1 MNKKF
6 LSAILF
12 GALMVTSTGTFVSCK
27 DYDDDIDEINGKIDK
42 IETTLS
48 ELESKIGDKGVSSV
62 TFDEKTGVLTVVDG
76 TGSHTYTIK
85 TTAPSVE
92 KTVVTVD
99 GKDLKVDGKV
109 IGQLGDTVEVKDNEL
124 YVNGKATGIK
134 VGKYA
139 ILENDADG
147 MYTITLPDANGE
159 MKTIKLPKA
168 TSGMMNVTA
177 NVAKFTAKNT
187 VTPSTAPDGIAWG
200 KADKA
205 ITWKGAKGNIAK
217 GQLLLGRYTEGE
229 VTVVPSSYNLGA
241 QTLKLVASDGSVAPV
256 TVTATANNDL
266 IYDKGDRAASA
277 NGNWTVA
284 ITMDETVTADNIA
297 TAFATEVES
306 QAKNVKYALSVNGDL
321 VTGYEFVID
330 TDETAET
337 NALEAT
343 KIKVGGVEGT
353 DDAKTASGTA
363 LTISDFKL
371 GTNEIIIE
379 DKDKNNA
386 DAHKVYDA
394 YLEIGDIDK
403 AGRYGVTVNGMKITA
418 ADKAAKQEIP
428 FIVHILDVTGAE
440 TKQYIKVTFVAATIE
455 DEPIA
460 DQTYK
465 LMPEKNFVID
475 LGNTFTGLTDEQA
488 DKVQGNITWATDGN
502 FFKEDIT
509 ESNVTYYTDAAC
521 KKQVTDLSKAATIK
535 TIKYAKIADSEI
547 ADAPKA
553 GATKLTITLSDA
565 DADGNEIK
573 KVSAN
578 YTITLPSFDELAVV
592 NTNALWNEA
601 GTTLTARMG
610 YSTNAT
616 LSLAKAYTVK
626 DGVKGLAIDDI
637 EYVATYTT
645 DAGKVTELTVNKG
658 EIENAGGLI
667 DDNKVKY
674 NTLAATASIELVADI
689 EDLTVSKDF
698 TVTVKSIF
706 EDAKIVYY
714 KAGAAQSIATVGAD
728 NYIAP
733 LTGAADK
740 RTGLALVFNGKE
752 IAVAGTD
759 MAIDG
764 ITLTTSDPSAATE
777 VKVEYDNTEASKG
790 TVVDPTGTTG
800 KDAKGVSITDMKS
813 GEKGTLVVTFTDKN
827 DVVTT
832 STIDYQYN

>member
-99 GKDLKVDGKV
+99 GKNLKVDGKV

-168 TSGMMNVTA
+168 TSGMMSVTA
-177 NVAKFTAKNT
+177 NEATFTAK
-187 VTPSTAPDGIAWG
+187 SIASSAPDGIAWG
-200 KADKA
+200 KAPGA

-266 IYDKGDRAASA
+266 IYGERAASA

-330 TDETAET
+330 TDEDPEAT
-337 NALEAT
+337 ALEAT

-353 DDAKTASGTA
+353 DDAKTASGTPLA
-363 LTISDFKL
+363 ISDFKL

-379 DKDKNNA
+379 DKAADNA

-440 TKQYIKVTFVAATIE
+440 TKQYIKVTFVAATVE

-488 DKVQGNITWATDGN
+488 DKVQGNITWVTDGN
-502 FFKEDIT
+502 FFKASI
-509 ESNVTYYTDAAC
+509 SSVTYYTDAAC
-521 KKQVTDLSKAATIK
+521 KKQVTDLSSAATIK

-565 DADGNEIK
+565 ADAGNEIK

-610 YSTNAT
+610 YSSNAT

-658 EIENAGGLI
+658 EIENADGLI
-667 DDNKVKY
+667 VEKKVKY

-759 MAIDG
+759 MAIDD
-764 ITLTTSDPSAATE
+764 ITLTTNDPSSATE
-777 VKVEYDNTEASKG
+777 VKVEYSNTDASKG
-790 TVVDPTGTTG
+790 TVVAPKGTAAG

-827 DVVTT
+827 NVVTT

>member
-1 MNKKF
+1 
-6 LSAILF
+6 
-12 GALMVTSTGTFVSCK
+12 MVTSTGTFVSCK

-168 TSGMMNVTA
+168 TSGMMSVTA
-177 NVAKFTAKNT
+177 NEATFTAKSIA
-187 VTPSTAPDGIAWG
+187 STAPDGIAWG

-266 IYDKGDRAASA
+266 IYGDRAASA

-330 TDETAET
+330 TDEDPEATAL
-337 NALEAT
+337 AAT

-353 DDAKTASGTA
+353 DDATTASNP
-363 LTISDFKL
+363 LDISDFKL

-379 DKDKNNA
+379 DKGASDA

-428 FIVHILDVTGAE
+428 FIVHILDVTGTE
-440 TKQYIKVTFVAATIE
+440 TKQYIKVTFVAATVE

-502 FFKEDIT
+502 FFKASI
-509 ESNVTYYTDAAC
+509 SSVTYYTDAAC
-521 KKQVTDLSKAATIK
+521 KKQVTDLSSAATIK
-535 TIKYAKIADSEI
+535 TIKYAKIAEDEI
-547 ADAPKA
+547 AAAPKA

-565 DADGNEIK
+565 ADAGNEIK

-610 YSTNAT
+610 YSSNAT

-645 DAGKVTELTVNKG
+645 DAGAVTKLSVTAG
-658 EIENAGGLI
+658 EIADADGLI

-764 ITLTTSDPSAATE
+764 ITLVSATPSDATE
-777 VKVEYDNTEASKG
+777 VQVAYKNTEASKG
-790 TVVDPTGTTG
+790 TVVAPTGTAAG

-827 DVVTT
+827 GVVTT

>member
-168 TSGMMNVTA
+168 TSGMMSVTA
-177 NVAKFTAKNT
+177 NEATFTAK
-187 VTPSTAPDGIAWG
+187 SIASSAPDGIAWG

-241 QTLKLVASDGSVAPV
+241 QTLKLVASDGSAAPV

-266 IYDKGDRAASA
+266 IYGDRAASA

-337 NALEAT
+337 TALEAT
-343 KIKVGGVEGT
+343 KIKVGGVNGT
-353 DDAKTASGTA
+353 DDAKNASGTA

-428 FIVHILDVTGAE
+428 FIVHILDVKGTE
-440 TKQYIKVTFVAATIE
+440 TKQYIKVTFVAATVE

-502 FFKEDIT
+502 FFKASI
-509 ESNVTYYTDAAC
+509 SSVTYYTDAAC
-521 KKQVTDLSKAATIK
+521 KKQVTDLSSAATIK

-565 DADGNEIK
+565 ADAGNEIK

-610 YSTNAT
+610 WSTNAT

-658 EIENAGGLI
+658 EIENASGLI
-667 DDNKVKY
+667 ADNKVKY
-674 NTLAATASIELVADI
+674 NTLAATASIELVEDI

-740 RTGLALVFNGKE
+740 RAGLALVFNGKE

-764 ITLTTSDPSAATE
+764 ITLVSATPSDATE
-777 VKVEYDNTEASKG
+777 VQVAYSNTEASKG
-790 TVVDPTGTTG
+790 TVVAPTGTATD

>member
-99 GKDLKVDGKV
+99 GKNLKVDGKV

-168 TSGMMNVTA
+168 TSGMMSVTA
-177 NVAKFTAKNT
+177 NEATFTAK
-187 VTPSTAPDGIAWG
+187 SIASSAPDGIAWG
-200 KADKA
+200 KAPGA

-229 VTVVPSSYNLGA
+229 VTVFPSSYNLGA

-266 IYDKGDRAASA
+266 IYGERAASA

-330 TDETAET
+330 TDEDPEAT
-337 NALEAT
+337 ALEAT

-353 DDAKTASGTA
+353 DDAKTASGTPLA
-363 LTISDFKL
+363 ISDFKL

-379 DKDKNNA
+379 DKAADNA

-440 TKQYIKVTFVAATIE
+440 TKQYIKVTFVAATVE

-488 DKVQGNITWATDGN
+488 DKVQGNITWVTDGN
-502 FFKEDIT
+502 FFKASI
-509 ESNVTYYTDAAC
+509 SSVTYYTDAAC
-521 KKQVTDLSKAATIK
+521 KKQVTDLSSAATIK

-565 DADGNEIK
+565 ADAGNEIK

-610 YSTNAT
+610 WSTNAT

-658 EIENAGGLI
+658 EIENADGLI
-667 DDNKVKY
+667 VEKKVKY

-764 ITLTTSDPSAATE
+764 ITLTTNDPSSATE
-777 VKVEYDNTEASKG
+777 VKVEYSNTDASKG
-790 TVVDPTGTTG
+790 TVVAPKGTAAG

-827 DVVTT
+827 NVVTT

>member
-168 TSGMMNVTA
+168 TSGMMSVTA
-177 NVAKFTAKNT
+177 NEATFTAKSIA
-187 VTPSTAPDGIAWG
+187 STAPDGIAWG
-200 KADKA
+200 KAPGA

-217 GQLLLGRYTEGE
+217 GQLLLGRYTEGK

-266 IYDKGDRAASA
+266 IYGERAASA

-330 TDETAET
+330 TDEDPEATAL
-337 NALEAT
+337 AAT
-343 KIKVGGVEGT
+343 KIKVGGVNGT
-353 DDAKTASGTA
+353 DDAKAESNP
-363 LTISDFKL
+363 LTISNFKL

-379 DKDKNNA
+379 DKDAGNA

-428 FIVHILDVTGAE
+428 FIVHILDVTGTE
-440 TKQYIKVTFVAATIE
+440 TKQYINVTFVAATVE

-502 FFKEDIT
+502 FFKASI
-509 ESNVTYYTDAAC
+509 SSVTYYTDAAC
-521 KKQVTDLSKAATIK
+521 KKQVTNLSSAATIK
-535 TIKYAKIADSEI
+535 TIKYAKIAEDEI
-547 ADAPKA
+547 ATAPKA

-565 DADGNEIK
+565 AAAGNEIK

-610 YSTNAT
+610 WSTNAT

-626 DGVKGLAIDDI
+626 DGVKGLAIGDI

-645 DAGKVTELTVNKG
+645 NDGKVKELTVTDG
-658 EIENAGGLI
+658 EIADANGLI

-674 NTLAATASIELVADI
+674 NTLAATASIELAT
-689 EDLTVSKDF
+689 DLTVSKDF

-759 MAIDG
+759 MKIDG
-764 ITLTTSDPSAATE
+764 ITLTTNAPSSATE

-790 TVVDPTGTTG
+790 TVVAPTGTD

-827 DVVTT
+827 GVVTT

>member
-168 TSGMMNVTA
+168 TSGMMSVTA
-177 NVAKFTAKNT
+177 NEATFTAKSIA
-187 VTPSTAPDGIAWG
+187 STAPDGIAWG
-200 KADKA
+200 KAPGA

-266 IYDKGDRAASA
+266 IYGDRAASA
-277 NGNWTVA
+277 NGDWTVA

-337 NALEAT
+337 TALAAT
-343 KIKVGGVEGT
+343 KIKVGGAEGT
-353 DDAKTASGTA
+353 DDAKNASNP

-379 DKDKNNA
+379 DKDASDA

-428 FIVHILDVTGAE
+428 FIVHILDVTGTE
-440 TKQYIKVTFVAATIE
+440 TKQYIKVTFVAATVE

-547 ADAPKA
+547 ATAPKA
-553 GATKLTITLSDA
+553 GATKLTITLSDDA
-565 DADGNEIK
+565 DAGNEIK

-610 YSTNAT
+610 WSTNAT

-626 DGVKGLAIDDI
+626 DGVKGLAIDGI

-645 DAGKVTELTVNKG
+645 DDGDVKKLTVKKG
-658 EIENAGGLI
+658 EIANAGGLI

-674 NTLAATASIELVADI
+674 NTLAATASIELAT
-689 EDLTVSKDF
+689 DLTVSKDF

-740 RTGLALVFNGKE
+740 RAGLALVFNGKE

-764 ITLTTSDPSAATE
+764 IKLTTNDPSDATE
-777 VKVEYDNTEASKG
+777 VKVEYKNTEASKG
-790 TVVDPTGTTG
+790 TVVAPTGTAAG
-800 KDAKGVSITDMKS
+800 KDVKGVSITGMKS

>member
-1 MNKKF
+1 MMNKKF

-48 ELESKIGDKGVSSV
+48 ELESKIGDKGVTSV

-99 GKDLKVDGKV
+99 GKNLKVDGKV

-168 TSGMMNVTA
+168 TSGMMSVTA
-177 NVAKFTAKNT
+177 NEATFTAK
-187 VTPSTAPDGIAWG
+187 SIASSAPDGIAWG
-200 KADKA
+200 KAPGA

-266 IYDKGDRAASA
+266 IYGERAASA

-330 TDETAET
+330 TDEDPEAT
-337 NALEAT
+337 ALEAT

-353 DDAKTASGTA
+353 DDAKTASGTPLA
-363 LTISDFKL
+363 ISDFKL

-379 DKDKNNA
+379 DKAADNA

-440 TKQYIKVTFVAATIE
+440 TKQYIKVTFVAATVE

-460 DQTYK
+460 DQTYGR
-465 LMPEKNFVID
+465 F
-475 LGNTFTGLTDEQA
+475 
-488 DKVQGNITWATDGN
+488 
-502 FFKEDIT
+502 
-509 ESNVTYYTDAAC
+509 Y
-521 KKQVTDLSKAATIK
+521 
-535 TIKYAKIADSEI
+535 
-547 ADAPKA
+547 
-553 GATKLTITLSDA
+553 
-565 DADGNEIK
+565 
-573 KVSAN
+573 
-578 YTITLPSFDELAVV
+578 
-592 NTNALWNEA
+592 
-601 GTTLTARMG
+601 
-610 YSTNAT
+610 
-616 LSLAKAYTVK
+616 
-626 DGVKGLAIDDI
+626 
-637 EYVATYTT
+637 
-645 DAGKVTELTVNKG
+645 
-658 EIENAGGLI
+658 
-667 DDNKVKY
+667 
-674 NTLAATASIELVADI
+674 
-689 EDLTVSKDF
+689 
-698 TVTVKSIF
+698 
-706 EDAKIVYY
+706 
-714 KAGAAQSIATVGAD
+714 
-728 NYIAP
+728 
-733 LTGAADK
+733 
-740 RTGLALVFNGKE
+740 
-752 IAVAGTD
+752 
-759 MAIDG
+759 
-764 ITLTTSDPSAATE
+764 
-777 VKVEYDNTEASKG
+777 
-790 TVVDPTGTTG
+790 
-800 KDAKGVSITDMKS
+800 
-813 GEKGTLVVTFTDKN
+813 
-827 DVVTT
+827 
-832 STIDYQYN
+832 

>member
-85 TTAPSVE
+85 TTASSVE

-99 GKDLKVDGKV
+99 GKNLKVDGKV

-168 TSGMMNVTA
+168 TSGMMSVTA
-177 NVAKFTAKNT
+177 NEATFTAK
-187 VTPSTAPDGIAWG
+187 SIASSAPDGIAWG

-266 IYDKGDRAASA
+266 IYGERAASA

-337 NALEAT
+337 TALEAT
-343 KIKVGGVEGT
+343 KIKVGGVNGT
-353 DDAKTASGTA
+353 DAAKTASGTPLA
-363 LTISDFKL
+363 ISNFKL

-379 DKDKNNA
+379 DKDESNA

-440 TKQYIKVTFVAATIE
+440 TKQYIKVTFVAATVE

-521 KKQVTDLSKAATIK
+521 KKQVTDLSSAATIK

-565 DADGNEIK
+565 AATGNEIK

-626 DGVKGLAIDDI
+626 DGVKGLAIGDI

-645 DAGKVTELTVNKG
+645 DAGAVTPLTVNKG

-667 DDNKVKY
+667 VEKKVKY
-674 NTLAATASIELVADI
+674 NTLAATASIELVEDI

-740 RTGLALVFNGKE
+740 RAGLALVFNGKE

-764 ITLTTSDPSAATE
+764 ITLVSTTPSDATE
-777 VKVEYDNTEASKG
+777 VKVEYSNTDASKG
-790 TVVDPTGTTG
+790 TVVDPTGTAAG

-827 DVVTT
+827 NVVTT

>member
-229 VTVVPSSYNLGA
+229 VTVVPLSYNLGA

-321 VTGYEFVID
+321 VTGYEFIID
-330 TDETAET
+330 TDEDPEATAL
-337 NALEAT
+337 AAT

-353 DDAKTASGTA
+353 DAAKTAGGTA

-379 DKDKNNA
+379 DKDASNA

-428 FIVHILDVTGAE
+428 FIVHILDVKGTE
-440 TKQYIKVTFVAATIE
+440 TKQYIKVTFVAATVE

-502 FFKEDIT
+502 FFKKDIT

-521 KKQVTDLSKAATIK
+521 KKQVTDLSSAATIK
-535 TIKYAKIADSEI
+535 TIKYAKIAEDEI
-547 ADAPKA
+547 ATAPKA

-565 DADGNEIK
+565 AAAGNEIK

-610 YSTNAT
+610 WSTNAT

-626 DGVKGLAIDDI
+626 DGVKGLAIDNI

-645 DAGKVTELTVNKG
+645 DAGKVTELTVNNG

-667 DDNKVKY
+667 VEKKVKY
-674 NTLAATASIELVADI
+674 NTLAATASIELAT
-689 EDLTVSKDF
+689 DLTVSKDF

-764 ITLTTSDPSAATE
+764 IKLTTSDPSDATE
-777 VKVEYDNTEASKG
+777 VKVEYKNTDASKG
-790 TVVDPTGTTG
+790 TVVDPTGTVAG
-800 KDAKGVSITDMKS
+800 KDAKGVSITDMRS

-827 DVVTT
+827 SVVTT

>member
-168 TSGMMNVTA
+168 TSGMMSVTA
-177 NVAKFTAKNT
+177 NEATFTAK
-187 VTPSTAPDGIAWG
+187 SIASSAPDGIAWG

-266 IYDKGDRAASA
+266 ISGERAASA

-337 NALEAT
+337 TALAAT

-353 DDAKTASGTA
+353 DDAKTASNP
-363 LTISDFKL
+363 LTISNFKL

-379 DKDKNNA
+379 DKDASNA

-428 FIVHILDVTGAE
+428 FIVHILDVTGTE
-440 TKQYIKVTFVAATIE
+440 TKQYINVTFVAATVE

-502 FFKEDIT
+502 FFKKDIT
-509 ESNVTYYTDAAC
+509 KSNVTYYTDAAC
-521 KKQVTDLSKAATIK
+521 KKQVTDLSSAATIK

-553 GATKLTITLSDA
+553 GATKLTITLSD
-565 DADGNEIK
+565 DAAAGNEIK

-610 YSTNAT
+610 YSSNAT

-626 DGVKGLAIDDI
+626 DGVKGLAIGDI

-645 DAGKVTELTVNKG
+645 NDGDVTKLTVTAG
-658 EIENAGGLI
+658 EIADAGGLI
-667 DDNKVKY
+667 VDNKVKY
-674 NTLAATASIELVADI
+674 NTLAATASIELAT
-689 EDLTVSKDF
+689 DLTVSKDF

-759 MAIDG
+759 MKIDG
-764 ITLTTSDPSAATE
+764 IKLTTSDPSDATE

-790 TVVDPTGTTG
+790 TVVAPTGTAAD
-800 KDAKGVSITDMKS
+800 KDAKGVSITGMKS

-827 DVVTT
+827 NVVTT

>member
-27 DYDDDIDEINGKIDK
+27 DYDDDIEEINGKIDK

-99 GKDLKVDGKV
+99 GKNLKVDGKV

-168 TSGMMNVTA
+168 TSGMMSVTA
-177 NVAKFTAKNT
+177 NEATFTAK
-187 VTPSTAPDGIAWG
+187 SIASSAPDGIAWG
-200 KADKA
+200 KAPGA

-266 IYDKGDRAASA
+266 IYGERAASA

-330 TDETAET
+330 TDEDPEAT
-337 NALEAT
+337 ALEAT

-353 DDAKTASGTA
+353 DDAKTASGTPLA
-363 LTISDFKL
+363 ISDFKL

-379 DKDKNNA
+379 DKAADNA

-440 TKQYIKVTFVAATIE
+440 TKQYIKVTFVAATVE

-488 DKVQGNITWATDGN
+488 DKVQGNITWVTDGN
-502 FFKEDIT
+502 FFKASI
-509 ESNVTYYTDAAC
+509 SSVTYYTDAAC
-521 KKQVTDLSKAATIK
+521 KKQVTDLSSAATIK

-565 DADGNEIK
+565 ADAGNEIK

-610 YSTNAT
+610 WSTNAT

-658 EIENAGGLI
+658 EIENADGLI
-667 DDNKVKY
+667 VEKKVKY

-764 ITLTTSDPSAATE
+764 ITLTTNDPSSATE
-777 VKVEYDNTEASKG
+777 VKVEYSNTDASKG
-790 TVVDPTGTTG
+790 TVVAPKGTAAG

-827 DVVTT
+827 NVVTT

>member
-27 DYDDDIDEINGKIDK
+27 DYNDDIDEINGKIDK

-99 GKDLKVDGKV
+99 GKNLKVDGKV

-168 TSGMMNVTA
+168 TSGMMSVTA
-177 NVAKFTAKNT
+177 NEATFTAK
-187 VTPSTAPDGIAWG
+187 SIASSAPDGIAWG
-200 KADKA
+200 KAPGA

-266 IYDKGDRAASA
+266 IYGERAASA

-330 TDETAET
+330 TDEDPEAT
-337 NALEAT
+337 ALEAT

-353 DDAKTASGTA
+353 DDAKTASGTPLA
-363 LTISDFKL
+363 ISDFKL

-379 DKDKNNA
+379 DKAADNA

-440 TKQYIKVTFVAATIE
+440 TKQYIKVTFVAATVE

-488 DKVQGNITWATDGN
+488 DKVQGNITWVTDGN
-502 FFKEDIT
+502 FFKASI
-509 ESNVTYYTDAAC
+509 SSVTYYTDAAC
-521 KKQVTDLSKAATIK
+521 KKQVTDLSSAATIK

-565 DADGNEIK
+565 ADAGNEIK

-610 YSTNAT
+610 WSTNAT

-658 EIENAGGLI
+658 EIENADGLI
-667 DDNKVKY
+667 VKKKVKY

-764 ITLTTSDPSAATE
+764 ITLTTNDPSSATE
-777 VKVEYDNTEASKG
+777 VKVEYSNTDASKG
-790 TVVDPTGTTG
+790 TVVAPKGTAAG

-827 DVVTT
+827 NVVTT

>member
-1 MNKKF
+1 
-6 LSAILF
+6 
-12 GALMVTSTGTFVSCK
+12 MVTSTGTFVSCK

-48 ELESKIGDKGVSSV
+48 ELESKIGDKGVTSV

-168 TSGMMNVTA
+168 TSGMMSVTA
-177 NVAKFTAKNT
+177 NEATFTAK
-187 VTPSTAPDGIAWG
+187 SIASSAPDGIAWG

-241 QTLKLVASDGSVAPV
+241 QTLKLVASDGSAAPV

-266 IYDKGDRAASA
+266 IYGDRAASA

-337 NALEAT
+337 TALEAT
-343 KIKVGGVEGT
+343 KIKVGGVNGT
-353 DDAKTASGTA
+353 DDAKNASGTA

-428 FIVHILDVTGAE
+428 FIVHILDVKGTE
-440 TKQYIKVTFVAATIE
+440 TKQYIKVTFVAATVE

-502 FFKEDIT
+502 FFKASI
-509 ESNVTYYTDAAC
+509 SSVTYYTDAAC
-521 KKQVTDLSKAATIK
+521 KKQVTDLSSAATIK

-565 DADGNEIK
+565 ADAGNEIK

-610 YSTNAT
+610 WSTNAT

-658 EIENAGGLI
+658 EIENASGLI
-667 DDNKVKY
+667 ADNKVKY
-674 NTLAATASIELVADI
+674 NTLAATASIELVEDI

-740 RTGLALVFNGKE
+740 RAGLALVFNGKE

-764 ITLTTSDPSAATE
+764 ITLVSATPSDATE
-777 VKVEYDNTEASKG
+777 VQVAYSNTEASKG
-790 TVVDPTGTTG
+790 TVVAPTGTATD

>member
-1 MNKKF
+1 
-6 LSAILF
+6 
-12 GALMVTSTGTFVSCK
+12 MVTSTGTFVSCK
-27 DYDDDIDEINGKIDK
+27 DYNDDIDEINGKIDK

-99 GKDLKVDGKV
+99 GKNLKVDGKV

-168 TSGMMNVTA
+168 TSGMMSVTA
-177 NVAKFTAKNT
+177 NEATFTAK
-187 VTPSTAPDGIAWG
+187 SIASSAPDGIAWG
-200 KADKA
+200 KAPGA

-266 IYDKGDRAASA
+266 IYGERAASA

-330 TDETAET
+330 TDEDPEAT
-337 NALEAT
+337 ALEAT

-353 DDAKTASGTA
+353 DDAKTASGTPLA
-363 LTISDFKL
+363 ISDFKL

-379 DKDKNNA
+379 DKAADNA

-440 TKQYIKVTFVAATIE
+440 TKQYIKVTFVAATVE

-488 DKVQGNITWATDGN
+488 DKVQGNITWVTDGN
-502 FFKEDIT
+502 FFKASI
-509 ESNVTYYTDAAC
+509 SSVTYYTDAAC
-521 KKQVTDLSKAATIK
+521 KKQVTDLSSAATIK

-565 DADGNEIK
+565 ADAGNEIK

-610 YSTNAT
+610 WSTNAT

-658 EIENAGGLI
+658 EIENADGLI
-667 DDNKVKY
+667 VKKKVKY

-764 ITLTTSDPSAATE
+764 ITLTTNDPSSATE
-777 VKVEYDNTEASKG
+777 VKVEYSNTDASKG
-790 TVVDPTGTTG
+790 TVVAPKGTAAG

-827 DVVTT
+827 NVVTT

>member
-1 MNKKF
+1 M
-6 LSAILF
+6 
-12 GALMVTSTGTFVSCK
+12 
-27 DYDDDIDEINGKIDK
+27 
-42 IETTLS
+42 
-48 ELESKIGDKGVSSV
+48 

-168 TSGMMNVTA
+168 TSGMMSVTA
-177 NVAKFTAKNT
+177 NEATFTAKSIA
-187 VTPSTAPDGIAWG
+187 STAPDGIAWG
-200 KADKA
+200 KAPGA

-266 IYDKGDRAASA
+266 IYGDRAASA
-277 NGNWTVA
+277 NGDWTVA

-337 NALEAT
+337 TALAAT

-353 DDAKTASGTA
+353 DAATTASNP
-363 LTISDFKL
+363 LTISNFKL

-379 DKDKNNA
+379 DKDASNA

-428 FIVHILDVTGAE
+428 FIVHILDVTGTE
-440 TKQYIKVTFVAATIE
+440 TKQYIKVTFVAATVE

-502 FFKEDIT
+502 FFKASI
-509 ESNVTYYTDAAC
+509 SSVTYYTDAAC
-521 KKQVTDLSKAATIK
+521 KKQVTDLSSAATIK

-553 GATKLTITLSDA
+553 GATKLTITLSD
-565 DADGNEIK
+565 DAAAGNEIK

-610 YSTNAT
+610 WKSNNAT
-616 LSLAKAYTVK
+616 LSLSKAYTVK

-645 DAGKVTELTVNKG
+645 DDGAVTKLSVTDG
-658 EIENAGGLI
+658 EIADAGGLI
-667 DDNKVKY
+667 VEKKVKY

-759 MAIDG
+759 MKIDG
-764 ITLTTSDPSAATE
+764 IKLTTSDPSDATE
-777 VKVEYDNTEASKG
+777 VKVEYKNTDASKG
-790 TVVDPTGTTG
+790 TVVAPTGTAAD
-800 KDAKGVSITDMKS
+800 KDAKGVSITGMKS

-827 DVVTT
+827 GVVTT

>member
-241 QTLKLVASDGSVAPV
+241 QTLKLVASDGSAAPV

-266 IYDKGDRAASA
+266 ICGDRAASA

-297 TAFATEVES
+297 TAFATEVEG
-306 QAKNVKYALSVNGDL
+306 APKNVKYALSVNGDL

-337 NALEAT
+337 TVLAAT

-353 DDAKTASGTA
+353 DAAKTASGTA

-428 FIVHILDVTGAE
+428 FIVHILDVTGTE
-440 TKQYIKVTFVAATIE
+440 TKQYIKVTFVAATVE

-521 KKQVTDLSKAATIK
+521 KKQVTDLSSAATIK
-535 TIKYAKIADSEI
+535 TIKYAKIAKDEI

-565 DADGNEIK
+565 ADAGNEIK

-610 YSTNAT
+610 WSTNAT

-626 DGVKGLAIDDI
+626 DGVKGLAIDGI

-645 DAGKVTELTVNKG
+645 DDGGVKELTVKKG
-658 EIENAGGLI
+658 KIADANGLI

-674 NTLAATASIELVADI
+674 NTLAATASIELAT
-689 EDLTVSKDF
+689 DLTVSKDF

-764 ITLTTSDPSAATE
+764 ITLVSTTPDDATE
-777 VKVEYDNTEASKG
+777 VQVAYKNTEASKG
-790 TVVDPTGTTG
+790 TVVAPTGTAASSN
-800 KDAKGVSITDMKS
+800 AKGVSITDMRS

-827 DVVTT
+827 GVVTT

>member
-168 TSGMMNVTA
+168 TSGMMSVTA
-177 NVAKFTAKNT
+177 NEATFTAKSIA
-187 VTPSTAPDGIAWG
+187 STAPDGIAWG
-200 KADKA
+200 KAPGA

-241 QTLKLVASDGSVAPV
+241 QTLKLVASDGSAAPV

-337 NALEAT
+337 TALAAT
-343 KIKVGGVEGT
+343 KIKVGGVNGT
-353 DDAKTASGTA
+353 DAAKTAGGTA
-363 LTISDFKL
+363 LTISNFKL

-379 DKDKNNA
+379 DKDASNA

-428 FIVHILDVTGAE
+428 FIVHILDVTGTE
-440 TKQYIKVTFVAATIE
+440 TKQYIKVTFVAATVE

-502 FFKEDIT
+502 FFKASI
-509 ESNVTYYTDAAC
+509 SSVTYYTDAAC
-521 KKQVTDLSKAATIK
+521 KKQVTDLSSAATIK

-565 DADGNEIK
+565 ADAGNEIK

-610 YSTNAT
+610 YSSNAT

-645 DAGKVTELTVNKG
+645 DDGAVTTLTVTAG
-658 EIENAGGLI
+658 EIADAGGLI
-667 DDNKVKY
+667 VDNKVKY
-674 NTLAATASIELVADI
+674 NTLAATASIELAK
-689 EDLTVSKDF
+689 DLTVSKDF

-764 ITLTTSDPSAATE
+764 ITLVSTTPDVAT
-777 VKVEYDNTEASKG
+777 KVQVAYKNTEASKG
-790 TVVDPTGTTG
+790 TVVAPTGTAAS

-827 DVVTT
+827 GVVTT

>member
-12 GALMVTSTGTFVSCK
+12 GALMVSSTGTFVSCK

-168 TSGMMNVTA
+168 TSGMMSVTA
-177 NVAKFTAKNT
+177 NEATFTAKSIA
-187 VTPSTAPDGIAWG
+187 STAPDGIAWG

-217 GQLLLGRYTEGE
+217 GQLLLGRYTEGK

-241 QTLKLVASDGSVAPV
+241 QTLKLVASDGSAAPV

-266 IYDKGDRAASA
+266 IYGERAASA

-337 NALEAT
+337 TVLAAT

-353 DDAKTASGTA
+353 DDAKTASNP
-363 LTISDFKL
+363 LTISNFKL

-379 DKDKNNA
+379 DKDASNA

-428 FIVHILDVTGAE
+428 FIVHILDVTGTE
-440 TKQYIKVTFVAATIE
+440 TKQYINVTFVAATVE

-521 KKQVTDLSKAATIK
+521 KKQVTDLSSAATIK

-553 GATKLTITLSDA
+553 GATKLTITLSD
-565 DADGNEIK
+565 DAAAGNEIK

-610 YSTNAT
+610 YSSNAT

-626 DGVKGLAIDDI
+626 DGVKGLAIGDI

-645 DAGKVTELTVNKG
+645 NDGDVTKLTVTAG
-658 EIENAGGLI
+658 EIADAGGLI
-667 DDNKVKY
+667 VDNKVKY
-674 NTLAATASIELVADI
+674 NTLAATASIELAT
-689 EDLTVSKDF
+689 DLTVSKDF

-759 MAIDG
+759 MKIDG
-764 ITLTTSDPSAATE
+764 IKLTTSDPSDATE

-790 TVVDPTGTTG
+790 TVVAPTGTAAD
-800 KDAKGVSITDMKS
+800 KDAKGVSITGMKS

>member
-1 MNKKF
+1 
-6 LSAILF
+6 
-12 GALMVTSTGTFVSCK
+12 
-27 DYDDDIDEINGKIDK
+27 
-42 IETTLS
+42 
-48 ELESKIGDKGVSSV
+48 
-62 TFDEKTGVLTVVDG
+62 
-76 TGSHTYTIK
+76 
-85 TTAPSVE
+85 
-92 KTVVTVD
+92 
-99 GKDLKVDGKV
+99 
-109 IGQLGDTVEVKDNEL
+109 
-124 YVNGKATGIK
+124 
-134 VGKYA
+134 
-139 ILENDADG
+139 

-321 VTGYEFVID
+321 VTGYEFIID

-337 NALEAT
+337 TALAAT

-353 DDAKTASGTA
+353 DAAKAASNP

-379 DKDKNNA
+379 DKDVSNA

-440 TKQYIKVTFVAATIE
+440 TKQYIKVTFVAATVE

-502 FFKEDIT
+502 FFKASI
-509 ESNVTYYTDAAC
+509 SSVTYYTDAAC
-521 KKQVTDLSKAATIK
+521 KKQVTDLSSAATIK
-535 TIKYAKIADSEI
+535 TIKYAKIAEDEI
-547 ADAPKA
+547 ATAPKA

-565 DADGNEIK
+565 AAAGNEIK

-610 YSTNAT
+610 WKSNNAT

-645 DAGKVTELTVNKG
+645 DADKVTELTVKKG
-658 EIENAGGLI
+658 EIENASGLI
-667 DDNKVKY
+667 ADNKVKY
-674 NTLAATASIELVADI
+674 NTLAATASIELAK
-689 EDLTVSKDF
+689 DLTVSKDF

-740 RTGLALVFNGKE
+740 RAGLALVFNGKE

-764 ITLTTSDPSAATE
+764 ITLVSTTPSDATE

-790 TVVDPTGTTG
+790 KVVAPTGTTS

>member
-1 MNKKF
+1 
-6 LSAILF
+6 
-12 GALMVTSTGTFVSCK
+12 MVTSTGTFVSCK

-168 TSGMMNVTA
+168 TSGMMSVTA
-177 NVAKFTAKNT
+177 NEATFTAKSIA
-187 VTPSTAPDGIAWG
+187 STAPDGIAWG
-200 KADKA
+200 KAPGA

-241 QTLKLVASDGSVAPV
+241 QTLKLVASDGSAAPV

-297 TAFATEVES
+297 TAFATEVEGDP
-306 QAKNVKYALSVNGDL
+306 KNVKYALSVNGDL

-337 NALEAT
+337 TALAAT
-343 KIKVGGVEGT
+343 KIKVGGAEGT
-353 DDAKTASGTA
+353 DDAKNASNP
-363 LTISDFKL
+363 LDISDFKL

-379 DKDKNNA
+379 DKDASNA

-428 FIVHILDVTGAE
+428 FIVHILDVKGTE
-440 TKQYIKVTFVAATIE
+440 TKQYIKVTFVAATVE

-502 FFKEDIT
+502 FFKKDIT
-509 ESNVTYYTDAAC
+509 KSNVTYYTDAAC
-521 KKQVTDLSKAATIK
+521 KKQVTDLSSAATIK
-535 TIKYAKIADSEI
+535 TIKYAKIAKDEI

-565 DADGNEIK
+565 AAAGNEIK
-573 KVSAN
+573 KVNAN

-610 YSTNAT
+610 YSSNAT

-645 DAGKVTELTVNKG
+645 DAGAVTKLSVTDG
-658 EIENAGGLI
+658 EIADADGLI

-764 ITLTTSDPSAATE
+764 ITLTTNDPSSATE

-790 TVVDPTGTTG
+790 TVVAPTGTS

-827 DVVTT
+827 GVVTT

>member
-1 MNKKF
+1 MQQQR
-6 LSAILF
+6 
-12 GALMVTSTGTFVSCK
+12 
-27 DYDDDIDEINGKIDK
+27 
-42 IETTLS
+42 
-48 ELESKIGDKGVSSV
+48 
-62 TFDEKTGVLTVVDG
+62 
-76 TGSHTYTIK
+76 
-85 TTAPSVE
+85 
-92 KTVVTVD
+92 
-99 GKDLKVDGKV
+99 LKWEEQKE
-109 IGQLGDTVEVKDNEL
+109 Q
-124 YVNGKATGIK
+124 
-134 VGKYA
+134 
-139 ILENDADG
+139 
-147 MYTITLPDANGE
+147 
-159 MKTIKLPKA
+159 
-168 TSGMMNVTA
+168 MMQ
-177 NVAKFTAKNT
+177 KN
-187 VTPSTAPDGIAWG
+187 
-200 KADKA
+200 
-205 ITWKGAKGNIAK
+205 
-217 GQLLLGRYTEGE
+217 
-229 VTVVPSSYNLGA
+229 
-241 QTLKLVASDGSVAPV
+241 ASNP
-256 TVTATANNDL
+256 
-266 IYDKGDRAASA
+266 
-277 NGNWTVA
+277 
-284 ITMDETVTADNIA
+284 
-297 TAFATEVES
+297 
-306 QAKNVKYALSVNGDL
+306 
-321 VTGYEFVID
+321 
-330 TDETAET
+330 
-337 NALEAT
+337 
-343 KIKVGGVEGT
+343 
-353 DDAKTASGTA
+353 

-379 DKDKNNA
+379 DKDASDA

-428 FIVHILDVTGAE
+428 FIVHILDVTGTE
-440 TKQYIKVTFVAATIE
+440 TKQYIKVTFVAATVE

-521 KKQVTDLSKAATIK
+521 KKQVTDLSSAATIK
-535 TIKYAKIADSEI
+535 TIKYAKIAKDEI

-553 GATKLTITLSDA
+553 GATKLTITLSD
-565 DADGNEIK
+565 DAAAGNEIK

-610 YSTNAT
+610 YSSNAT

-645 DAGKVTELTVNKG
+645 DAGKVTELTVNNG

-667 DDNKVKY
+667 VEKKVKY
-674 NTLAATASIELVADI
+674 NTLAATASIELAT
-689 EDLTVSKDF
+689 DLTVSKDF

-764 ITLTTSDPSAATE
+764 ITLTTSDPSDATE
-777 VKVEYDNTEASKG
+777 VKVEYKNTEASKG
-790 TVVDPTGTTG
+790 TVVAPTGTS

-827 DVVTT
+827 GVVTT

>member
-266 IYDKGDRAASA
+266 IYGDRAASA

-330 TDETAET
+330 TDEAPEATPLA
-337 NALEAT
+337 AT
-343 KIKVGGVEGT
+343 KIKVGGVNGT
-353 DDAKTASGTA
+353 DDTKAASNP

-379 DKDKNNA
+379 DKDASNA

-440 TKQYIKVTFVAATIE
+440 TKQYINVTFVAATVE

-502 FFKEDIT
+502 FFKKDIT
-509 ESNVTYYTDAAC
+509 KSNVTYYTDAAC

-547 ADAPKA
+547 ATAPKA

-565 DADGNEIK
+565 ADAGNEIK

-610 YSTNAT
+610 WSTNAT

-645 DAGKVTELTVNKG
+645 DAGAVTELTVKKG

-667 DDNKVKY
+667 VEKKVKY
-674 NTLAATASIELVADI
+674 NTLAATASIELAT
-689 EDLTVSKDF
+689 DLTVSKDF

-740 RTGLALVFNGKE
+740 RAGLALVFNGKE

-759 MAIDG
+759 MKIDG
-764 ITLTTSDPSAATE
+764 ITLTTSDPSDATE
-777 VKVEYDNTEASKG
+777 VKVEYKNTEASKG
-790 TVVDPTGTTG
+790 TVVAPTGTATN

>member
-1 MNKKF
+1 
-6 LSAILF
+6 
-12 GALMVTSTGTFVSCK
+12 
-27 DYDDDIDEINGKIDK
+27 
-42 IETTLS
+42 
-48 ELESKIGDKGVSSV
+48 
-62 TFDEKTGVLTVVDG
+62 
-76 TGSHTYTIK
+76 
-85 TTAPSVE
+85 
-92 KTVVTVD
+92 
-99 GKDLKVDGKV
+99 
-109 IGQLGDTVEVKDNEL
+109 
-124 YVNGKATGIK
+124 
-134 VGKYA
+134 
-139 ILENDADG
+139 
-147 MYTITLPDANGE
+147 
-159 MKTIKLPKA
+159 
-168 TSGMMNVTA
+168 
-177 NVAKFTAKNT
+177 
-187 VTPSTAPDGIAWG
+187 
-200 KADKA
+200 
-205 ITWKGAKGNIAK
+205 
-217 GQLLLGRYTEGE
+217 
-229 VTVVPSSYNLGA
+229 
-241 QTLKLVASDGSVAPV
+241 
-256 TVTATANNDL
+256 
-266 IYDKGDRAASA
+266 
-277 NGNWTVA
+277 
-284 ITMDETVTADNIA
+284 MDETVTADNIA

-337 NALEAT
+337 TALEAT

-353 DDAKTASGTA
+353 DDAKNASGTA
-363 LTISDFKL
+363 LDISDFKL

-379 DKDKNNA
+379 DKDADNA

-440 TKQYIKVTFVAATIE
+440 TKQYIKVTFVAATVE

-502 FFKEDIT
+502 FFKASI
-509 ESNVTYYTDAAC
+509 SSVTYYTDAAC
-521 KKQVTDLSKAATIK
+521 KKQVTDLSSAATIK
-535 TIKYAKIADSEI
+535 TIKYAKIAEDEI

-565 DADGNEIK
+565 ADAGNEIK

-610 YSTNAT
+610 WSTNAT

-667 DDNKVKY
+667 ADNKVKY
-674 NTLAATASIELVADI
+674 NTLAATASIELATG
-689 EDLTVSKDF
+689 LTVSKDF

-740 RTGLALVFNGKE
+740 RAGLALVFNGKE

-764 ITLTTSDPSAATE
+764 ITLVSTTPDAAT
-777 VKVEYDNTEASKG
+777 KVQVAYSNTEASKG
-790 TVVDPTGTTG
+790 TVVAPTGTTG

-827 DVVTT
+827 GVVTT

>member
-177 NVAKFTAKNT
+177 NEATFTAK
-187 VTPSTAPDGIAWG
+187 SIASSAPDGIAWG

-256 TVTATANNDL
+256 TVTATANNNL
-266 IYDKGDRAASA
+266 IYGERAASA

-297 TAFATEVES
+297 TAFATEVEGDP
-306 QAKNVKYALSVNGDL
+306 KNVKYALSVNGDL

-337 NALEAT
+337 TALAAT
-343 KIKVGGVEGT
+343 KIKVGGAEGT
-353 DDAKTASGTA
+353 DAAKTASKP

-379 DKDKNNA
+379 DKDASNA

-428 FIVHILDVTGAE
+428 FIVHILDVKGTE
-440 TKQYIKVTFVAATIE
+440 TKQYIKVTFVAATVE

-502 FFKEDIT
+502 FFKKDIT

-521 KKQVTDLSKAATIK
+521 KKQVTDLSSAATIK
-535 TIKYAKIADSEI
+535 TIKYAKIAEDEI
-547 ADAPKA
+547 ATAPKA

-565 DADGNEIK
+565 AAAGNEIK

-610 YSTNAT
+610 WSTNAT

-645 DAGKVTELTVNKG
+645 DAGAVTKLSVTDG
-658 EIENAGGLI
+658 EIADANGLI

-764 ITLTTSDPSAATE
+764 IKLTTSDPSDATE
-777 VKVEYDNTEASKG
+777 VKVEYKNTDASKG
-790 TVVDPTGTTG
+790 TVVDPTGTAAD
-800 KDAKGVSITDMKS
+800 KDAKGVSITGMKS

>member
-168 TSGMMNVTA
+168 TSGMMSVTA
-177 NVAKFTAKNT
+177 NEATFTAKSIA
-187 VTPSTAPDGIAWG
+187 STAPDGIAWG
-200 KADKA
+200 KAPGA

-217 GQLLLGRYTEGE
+217 GQLLLGRYTEGK

-256 TVTATANNDL
+256 TVTATADNDL
-266 IYDKGDRAASA
+266 IYGDRAASA
-277 NGNWTVA
+277 NGDWTVA

-297 TAFATEVES
+297 TAFATEVEG

-330 TDETAET
+330 TDEDPEATAL
-337 NALEAT
+337 AAT
-343 KIKVGGVEGT
+343 KIKVGGANGT
-353 DDAKTASGTA
+353 DAAKTASGTA
-363 LTISDFKL
+363 LTISNFKL

-379 DKDKNNA
+379 DKNASNA

-428 FIVHILDVTGAE
+428 FIVHILDVTGTE
-440 TKQYIKVTFVAATIE
+440 TKQYIKVTFVAATVE

-521 KKQVTDLSKAATIK
+521 KKQVTDLSSAATIK
-535 TIKYAKIADSEI
+535 TIKYAKIAKDEI

-565 DADGNEIK
+565 ADAGNEIK

-610 YSTNAT
+610 WSTNAT

-645 DAGKVTELTVNKG
+645 DDDVTELTVKKG
-658 EIENAGGLI
+658 EIENANGLI
-667 DDNKVKY
+667 VEKKVKY
-674 NTLAATASIELVADI
+674 NTLAATASIELAK
-689 EDLTVSKDF
+689 DLTVSKDF

-759 MAIDG
+759 MKIDG
-764 ITLTTSDPSAATE
+764 ITLTTNDPSSATE
-777 VKVEYDNTEASKG
+777 VKVEYKNTDASKG
-790 TVVDPTGTTG
+790 TVVAPTRTD

-827 DVVTT
+827 GVVTT

>member
-1 MNKKF
+1 M
-6 LSAILF
+6 
-12 GALMVTSTGTFVSCK
+12 
-27 DYDDDIDEINGKIDK
+27 
-42 IETTLS
+42 
-48 ELESKIGDKGVSSV
+48 
-62 TFDEKTGVLTVVDG
+62 
-76 TGSHTYTIK
+76 
-85 TTAPSVE
+85 
-92 KTVVTVD
+92 
-99 GKDLKVDGKV
+99 
-109 IGQLGDTVEVKDNEL
+109 
-124 YVNGKATGIK
+124 
-134 VGKYA
+134 
-139 ILENDADG
+139 
-147 MYTITLPDANGE
+147 
-159 MKTIKLPKA
+159 
-168 TSGMMNVTA
+168 
-177 NVAKFTAKNT
+177 
-187 VTPSTAPDGIAWG
+187 
-200 KADKA
+200 
-205 ITWKGAKGNIAK
+205 
-217 GQLLLGRYTEGE
+217 GRYTEGE

-321 VTGYEFVID
+321 VTGYEFIID

-337 NALEAT
+337 TALAAT

-353 DDAKTASGTA
+353 DAAKAASNP

-379 DKDKNNA
+379 DKDVSNA

-440 TKQYIKVTFVAATIE
+440 TKQYIKVTFVAATVE

-502 FFKEDIT
+502 FFKASI
-509 ESNVTYYTDAAC
+509 SSVTYYTDAAC
-521 KKQVTDLSKAATIK
+521 KKQVTDLSSAATIK
-535 TIKYAKIADSEI
+535 TIKYAKIAEDEI
-547 ADAPKA
+547 ATAPKA

-565 DADGNEIK
+565 AAAGNEIK

-610 YSTNAT
+610 WKSNNAT

-645 DAGKVTELTVNKG
+645 DADKVTELTVKKG
-658 EIENAGGLI
+658 EIENASGLI
-667 DDNKVKY
+667 ADNKVKY
-674 NTLAATASIELVADI
+674 NTLAATASIELAK
-689 EDLTVSKDF
+689 DLTVSKDF

-740 RTGLALVFNGKE
+740 RAGLALVFNGKE

-764 ITLTTSDPSAATE
+764 ITLVSTTPSDATE

-790 TVVDPTGTTG
+790 KVVAPTGTTS

>member
-99 GKDLKVDGKV
+99 GKNLKVDGKV

-168 TSGMMNVTA
+168 TSGMMSVTA
-177 NVAKFTAKNT
+177 NEATFTAKSIAS
-187 VTPSTAPDGIAWG
+187 PAPDGIAWG
-200 KADKA
+200 KAPGA

-266 IYDKGDRAASA
+266 IYGERAASA

-330 TDETAET
+330 TDEDPEAT
-337 NALEAT
+337 ALEAT

-353 DDAKTASGTA
+353 DDAKTASGTPLA
-363 LTISDFKL
+363 ISDFKL

-379 DKDKNNA
+379 DKAADNA

-440 TKQYIKVTFVAATIE
+440 TKQYIKVTFVAATVE

-488 DKVQGNITWATDGN
+488 DKVQGNITWVTDGN
-502 FFKEDIT
+502 FFKASI
-509 ESNVTYYTDAAC
+509 SSVTYYTDAAC
-521 KKQVTDLSKAATIK
+521 KKQVTDLSSAATIK

-565 DADGNEIK
+565 ADAGNEIK

-610 YSTNAT
+610 WSTNAT

-658 EIENAGGLI
+658 EIENADGLI
-667 DDNKVKY
+667 VEKKVKY

-764 ITLTTSDPSAATE
+764 ITLTTNDPSSATE
-777 VKVEYDNTEASKG
+777 VKVEYSNTDASKG
-790 TVVDPTGTTG
+790 TVVAPKGTAAG

-827 DVVTT
+827 NVVTT

>member
-159 MKTIKLPKA
+159 MKTLKLPKA
-168 TSGMMNVTA
+168 TSGMMSVTA
-177 NVAKFTAKNT
+177 NEATFTAKSIA
-187 VTPSTAPDGIAWG
+187 STAPDGIAWG
-200 KADKA
+200 KAPGA

-241 QTLKLVASDGSVAPV
+241 QTLKLVASDGSAAPV

-297 TAFATEVES
+297 TAFATEVEGDP
-306 QAKNVKYALSVNGDL
+306 KNVKYALSVNGDL

-337 NALEAT
+337 TALAAT
-343 KIKVGGVEGT
+343 KIKVGGAEGT
-353 DDAKTASGTA
+353 DDAKNASNP
-363 LTISDFKL
+363 LDISDFKL

-379 DKDKNNA
+379 DKDASNA

-428 FIVHILDVTGAE
+428 FIVHILDVKGTE
-440 TKQYIKVTFVAATIE
+440 TKQYIKVTFVAATVE

-502 FFKEDIT
+502 FFKKDIT
-509 ESNVTYYTDAAC
+509 KSNVTYYTDAAC
-521 KKQVTDLSKAATIK
+521 KKQVTDLSSAATIK
-535 TIKYAKIADSEI
+535 TIKYAKIAKDEI

-565 DADGNEIK
+565 AAAGNEIK
-573 KVSAN
+573 KVNAN

-610 YSTNAT
+610 YSSNAT

-645 DAGKVTELTVNKG
+645 DAGAVTKLSVTDG
-658 EIENAGGLI
+658 EIADADGLI

-764 ITLTTSDPSAATE
+764 ITLTTNDPSSATE

-790 TVVDPTGTTG
+790 TVVAPTGTS

-827 DVVTT
+827 GVVTT

>member
-1 MNKKF
+1 
-6 LSAILF
+6 
-12 GALMVTSTGTFVSCK
+12 MVTSTGTFVSCK

-99 GKDLKVDGKV
+99 GKNLKVDGKV

-168 TSGMMNVTA
+168 TSGMMSVTA
-177 NVAKFTAKNT
+177 NEATFTAK
-187 VTPSTAPDGIAWG
+187 SIASSAPDGIAWG

-266 IYDKGDRAASA
+266 IYGDRAASA

-337 NALEAT
+337 TALEAT
-343 KIKVGGVEGT
+343 KIKVGGVNGT
-353 DDAKTASGTA
+353 DDAKNASGTA

-379 DKDKNNA
+379 DKAADNA

-440 TKQYIKVTFVAATIE
+440 TKQYIKVTFVTATVE

-502 FFKEDIT
+502 FFKASI
-509 ESNVTYYTDAAC
+509 SSVTYYTDAAC
-521 KKQVTDLSKAATIK
+521 KKQVTDLSSAATIK

-565 DADGNEIK
+565 AAAGNEIK

-610 YSTNAT
+610 WSTNAT

-645 DAGKVTELTVNKG
+645 DAGAVTPLTVNKG
-658 EIENAGGLI
+658 EIADANGLI

-674 NTLAATASIELVADI
+674 NTLAATASIELAK
-689 EDLTVSKDF
+689 DLTVSKDF

-740 RTGLALVFNGKE
+740 RAGLALVFNGKE

-759 MAIDG
+759 MKIDG
-764 ITLTTSDPSAATE
+764 ITLTTSDPSSATE
-777 VKVEYDNTEASKG
+777 VKVEYKNTEASKG
-790 TVVDPTGTTG
+790 TVVAPTETG

-827 DVVTT
+827 GVVTT

>member
-1 MNKKF
+1 M
-6 LSAILF
+6 
-12 GALMVTSTGTFVSCK
+12 
-27 DYDDDIDEINGKIDK
+27 
-42 IETTLS
+42 
-48 ELESKIGDKGVSSV
+48 
-62 TFDEKTGVLTVVDG
+62 VDG

-168 TSGMMNVTA
+168 TSGMMSVNVDDEKAIFTA
-177 NVAKFTAKNT
+177 NTTASNPT
-187 VTPSTAPDGIAWG
+187 GIAWG
-200 KADKA
+200 KANKA

-256 TVTATANNDL
+256 TVTATADNDL
-266 IYDKGDRAASA
+266 IYGDRAASA
-277 NGNWTVA
+277 NGDWTVA

-330 TDETAET
+330 TDEDPEATAL
-337 NALEAT
+337 AAT
-343 KIKVGGVEGT
+343 KIKVGGANGT
-353 DDAKTASGTA
+353 DAAKTAGGTA
-363 LTISDFKL
+363 LTISNFKL

-428 FIVHILDVTGAE
+428 FIVHILDVTGTE
-440 TKQYIKVTFVAATIE
+440 TKQYIKVTFVAATVE

-521 KKQVTDLSKAATIK
+521 KKEVTDLSSAATIK
-535 TIKYAKIADSEI
+535 TIKYAKIAKDEI

-553 GATKLTITLSDA
+553 GATKLTITLSD
-565 DADGNEIK
+565 DAAAGNEIK

-610 YSTNAT
+610 WSTNAT

-626 DGVKGLAIDDI
+626 DGVKGLAIDGI

-645 DAGKVTELTVNKG
+645 DDGDVKKLTVKKG
-658 EIENAGGLI
+658 EIADASGLI
-667 DDNKVKY
+667 VDNKVKY
-674 NTLAATASIELVADI
+674 NTLAATASIELAT
-689 EDLTVSKDF
+689 DLTVSKDF

-759 MAIDG
+759 MKIDG
-764 ITLTTSDPSAATE
+764 ITLTTNDPSSATE
-777 VKVEYDNTEASKG
+777 VKVEYKNTEASKG
-790 TVVDPTGTTG
+790 TVVAPTETG

>member
-159 MKTIKLPKA
+159 MKIIKLPKA

-177 NVAKFTAKNT
+177 NEATFTAKSIA
-187 VTPSTAPDGIAWG
+187 STAPDGIAWG

-217 GQLLLGRYTEGE
+217 GQLLLGRYTEGK

-241 QTLKLVASDGSVAPV
+241 QTLKLVASDGSAAPV

-266 IYDKGDRAASA
+266 ICGDRAASA

-297 TAFATEVES
+297 TAFATEVEGDP
-306 QAKNVKYALSVNGDL
+306 KNVKYALSVNGDL

-337 NALEAT
+337 TVLAAT

-353 DDAKTASGTA
+353 DDAKNASNP
-363 LTISDFKL
+363 LDISNFKL

-379 DKDKNNA
+379 DKDASNA

-428 FIVHILDVTGAE
+428 FIVHILDVTGTE
-440 TKQYIKVTFVAATIE
+440 TKQYIKVTFVAATVE

-502 FFKEDIT
+502 FFKASI
-509 ESNVTYYTDAAC
+509 SSVTYYTDAAC
-521 KKQVTDLSKAATIK
+521 KKQVTDLSSAATIK

-553 GATKLTITLSDA
+553 GATKLTITLSD
-565 DADGNEIK
+565 DAAAGNEIK

-610 YSTNAT
+610 WSTNAT

-626 DGVKGLAIDDI
+626 DGVKGLAIDNI

-645 DAGKVTELTVNKG
+645 DAGDVTELTVTAG
-658 EIENAGGLI
+658 EIADAGGLI

-674 NTLAATASIELVADI
+674 NTLAATASIELAT
-689 EDLTVSKDF
+689 DLTVSKDF

-759 MAIDG
+759 MKIDG
-764 ITLTTSDPSAATE
+764 ITLTTNDPSSATE

-790 TVVDPTGTTG
+790 TVVAPTG

-827 DVVTT
+827 GVVTT

>member
-1 MNKKF
+1 
-6 LSAILF
+6 
-12 GALMVTSTGTFVSCK
+12 
-27 DYDDDIDEINGKIDK
+27 IDEINGKIDK

-177 NVAKFTAKNT
+177 NEATFTAK
-187 VTPSTAPDGIAWG
+187 SIASSAPDGIAWG

-241 QTLKLVASDGSVAPV
+241 QTLKLVASDGSAAPV

-330 TDETAET
+330 TDEDPEATAL
-337 NALEAT
+337 AAT
-343 KIKVGGVEGT
+343 KIKVGGVNGT

-363 LTISDFKL
+363 LTISNFKL

-379 DKDKNNA
+379 DKDESNA

-428 FIVHILDVTGAE
+428 FIVHILDVTGTE
-440 TKQYIKVTFVAATIE
+440 TKQYIKVTFGAATVE

-502 FFKEDIT
+502 FFKKDIT
-509 ESNVTYYTDAAC
+509 KSNVTYYTDAAC
-521 KKQVTDLSKAATIK
+521 KKQVTDLSSAATIK
-535 TIKYAKIADSEI
+535 TIKYAKIAEDEI
-547 ADAPKA
+547 ATAPKA
-553 GATKLTITLSDA
+553 SATKLTITLSDA
-565 DADGNEIK
+565 DAAGNEIK

-610 YSTNAT
+610 WSTNAT

-626 DGVKGLAIDDI
+626 DGVKGLAIGDI

-645 DAGKVTELTVNKG
+645 NDGDVTKLTVTAG
-658 EIENAGGLI
+658 EIADAGGLI
-667 DDNKVKY
+667 VDNKVKY
-674 NTLAATASIELVADI
+674 NTLAATASIELAK
-689 EDLTVSKDF
+689 DLTVSKDF

-759 MAIDG
+759 MKIDG
-764 ITLTTSDPSAATE
+764 ITLTTNDPSSATE
-777 VKVEYDNTEASKG
+777 VKVEYKNTDASKG
-790 TVVDPTGTTG
+790 TVVAPTGTD

-827 DVVTT
+827 GVVTT

>member
-27 DYDDDIDEINGKIDK
+27 DYDDDIDEINSKIDK

-48 ELESKIGDKGVSSV
+48 ELESKIGDKGVTSV

-76 TGSHTYTIK
+76 TGTKTYTIK
-85 TTAPSVE
+85 TTAPEVE

-168 TSGMMNVTA
+168 TSGVMSVNVNADKKTFTA
-177 NVAKFTAKNT
+177 NTTAND
-187 VTPSTAPDGIAWG
+187 PSGIAWG
-200 KADKA
+200 KATRA

-241 QTLKLVASDGSVAPV
+241 QTLKLVASDGSAAPV

-266 IYDKGDRAASA
+266 IYGERAASA

-297 TAFATEVES
+297 TAFATEVEGD
-306 QAKNVKYALSVNGDL
+306 AKNLKYALSVNGDL

-330 TDETAET
+330 TDETAEAT
-337 NALEAT
+337 ALAAT
-343 KIKVGGVEGT
+343 SIKVGEVDGT
-353 DDAKTASGTA
+353 DAAKDGKTP
-363 LTISDFKL
+363 LPISNFKL

-379 DKDKNNA
+379 DKDASNA

-418 ADKAAKQEIP
+418 PDKAAKQEIP

-440 TKQYIKVTFVAATIE
+440 TKQYIKVTFVTATVE

-488 DKVQGNITWATDGN
+488 DKVQGNITWATDGK
-502 FFKEDIT
+502 FFKADIT

-521 KKQVTDLSKAATIK
+521 KKKVTNLSSAATIK
-535 TIKYAKIADSEI
+535 TIKYAKIAESEI

-565 DADGNEIK
+565 ANNGNEIK

-578 YTITLPSFDELAVV
+578 YTITLPSFDELAKV

-610 YSTNAT
+610 WATNKAT
-616 LSLAKAYTVK
+616 LSLAKAYTVN
-626 DGVKGLAIDDI
+626 DGVKGLAISDI
-637 EYVATYTT
+637 EYAATYN
-645 DAGKVTELTVNKG
+645 AGVGKLIVSNG
-658 EIENAGGLI
+658 EIADASGLI
-667 DDNKVKY
+667 ANKKVKY

-689 EDLTVSKDF
+689 QDLTVSKDF

-733 LTGAADK
+733 LTGTADK
-740 RTGLALVFNGKE
+740 RAGLALVFNGKE

-764 ITLTTSDPSAATE
+764 IKLVSATPSDATE
-777 VKVEYDNTEASKG
+777 VKAEYKNTEASKG
-790 TVVDPTGTTG
+790 TVVAPTGTATN
-800 KDAKGVSITDMKS
+800 KDAKGVSVTDMKS

>member
-27 DYDDDIDEINGKIDK
+27 DYDDDIDEINSKIDK

-168 TSGMMNVTA
+168 TSGMMSVTA
-177 NVAKFTAKNT
+177 NEATFTAK
-187 VTPSTAPDGIAWG
+187 SIASSAPDGIAWG

-241 QTLKLVASDGSVAPV
+241 QTLKLVASDGSAAPV

-266 IYDKGDRAASA
+266 IYGERAASA

-337 NALEAT
+337 TALEAT

-353 DDAKTASGTA
+353 DAAKNASGTA
-363 LTISDFKL
+363 LDISDFKL

-428 FIVHILDVTGAE
+428 FIVHILDVKGTE
-440 TKQYIKVTFVAATIE
+440 TKQYIKVTFVAATVE

-488 DKVQGNITWATDGN
+488 DKVQGNITWVTDGN
-502 FFKEDIT
+502 FFKASI
-509 ESNVTYYTDAAC
+509 SSVTYYTDAAC

-565 DADGNEIK
+565 AAAGNEIK

-610 YSTNAT
+610 WSTNAT

-626 DGVKGLAIDDI
+626 DGVKGLAIDNI

-645 DAGKVTELTVNKG
+645 DAGKVTKLTVTDG
-658 EIENAGGLI
+658 EIADADGLI

-674 NTLAATASIELVADI
+674 NTLAATASIELVEDI

-740 RTGLALVFNGKE
+740 RAGLALVFNGKE

-764 ITLTTSDPSAATE
+764 ITLVSATPDAAT
-777 VKVEYDNTEASKG
+777 KVQVAYKNTEASKG
-790 TVVDPTGTTG
+790 TVVAPTGTATD

>member
-168 TSGMMNVTA
+168 TSGMMSVTA
-177 NVAKFTAKNT
+177 NEATFTAKSIA
-187 VTPSTAPDGIAWG
+187 STAPDGIAWG
-200 KADKA
+200 KAPGA

-241 QTLKLVASDGSVAPV
+241 QTLKLVASDGSAAPV

-337 NALEAT
+337 TALAAT

-353 DDAKTASGTA
+353 DAATTASNP
-363 LTISDFKL
+363 LTISNFKL

-379 DKDKNNA
+379 DKDASNA

-440 TKQYIKVTFVAATIE
+440 TKQYIKVTFVAATVE

-488 DKVQGNITWATDGN
+488 DKVQGNITWATDDN
-502 FFKEDIT
+502 FFKKDIT
-509 ESNVTYYTDAAC
+509 KSNVTYYTDAAC
-521 KKQVTDLSKAATIK
+521 KKQVTDLSSAATIK
-535 TIKYAKIADSEI
+535 TIKYAKIAEDEI

-565 DADGNEIK
+565 ADAGNEIK

-610 YSTNAT
+610 WKSNNAT

-645 DAGKVTELTVNKG
+645 NDGDVTKLSVTDG

-667 DDNKVKY
+667 VEKKVKY
-674 NTLAATASIELVADI
+674 NTLAATASIELATG
-689 EDLTVSKDF
+689 LTVSKDF

-759 MAIDG
+759 MKIDG
-764 ITLTTSDPSAATE
+764 ITLTTNDPSSATE
-777 VKVEYDNTEASKG
+777 VKVEYKNTDASKG
-790 TVVDPTGTTG
+790 TVVAPTGTD

-827 DVVTT
+827 GVVTT

>member
-168 TSGMMNVTA
+168 TSGMMSVTA
-177 NVAKFTAKNT
+177 NEATFTAKSIAT
-187 VTPSTAPDGIAWG
+187 TAPDGIAWG
-200 KADKA
+200 KAPGA

-217 GQLLLGRYTEGE
+217 GQLLLGRYTEGK

-256 TVTATANNDL
+256 TVTATADNDL
-266 IYDKGDRAASA
+266 IYGDRAASA

-337 NALEAT
+337 TALAAT

-353 DDAKTASGTA
+353 DAATTASNP
-363 LTISDFKL
+363 LTISNFKL

-379 DKDKNNA
+379 DKDASNA

-428 FIVHILDVTGAE
+428 FIVHILDVTGTE
-440 TKQYIKVTFVAATIE
+440 TKQYIKVTFVAATVE

-502 FFKEDIT
+502 FFKASI
-509 ESNVTYYTDAAC
+509 SSVTYYTDAAC
-521 KKQVTDLSKAATIK
+521 KKQVTDLSSAATIK

-553 GATKLTITLSDA
+553 GATKLTITLSD
-565 DADGNEIK
+565 DAAAGNEIK

-610 YSTNAT
+610 WKSNNAT
-616 LSLAKAYTVK
+616 LSLSKAYTVK

-645 DAGKVTELTVNKG
+645 DDGAVTKFSVTDG
-658 EIENAGGLI
+658 EIADAGGLI
-667 DDNKVKY
+667 VEKKVKY

-759 MAIDG
+759 MKIDG
-764 ITLTTSDPSAATE
+764 IKLTTSDPSDATE
-777 VKVEYDNTEASKG
+777 VKVEYKNTDASKG
-790 TVVDPTGTTG
+790 TVVAPTGTAAD
-800 KDAKGVSITDMKS
+800 KDAKGVSITGMKS

-827 DVVTT
+827 GVVTT

>member
-168 TSGMMNVTA
+168 TSGMMSVTA
-177 NVAKFTAKNT
+177 NEATFTAKSIAT
-187 VTPSTAPDGIAWG
+187 TAPDGIAWG
-200 KADKA
+200 KAPGA

-217 GQLLLGRYTEGE
+217 GQLLLGRYTEGK

-256 TVTATANNDL
+256 TVTATADNDL
-266 IYDKGDRAASA
+266 IYGDRAASA

-337 NALEAT
+337 TALAAT

-353 DDAKTASGTA
+353 DAATTASNP
-363 LTISDFKL
+363 LTISNFKL

-379 DKDKNNA
+379 DKDASNA

-428 FIVHILDVTGAE
+428 FIVHILDVTGTE
-440 TKQYIKVTFVAATIE
+440 TKQYIKVTFVAATVE

-502 FFKEDIT
+502 FFKASI
-509 ESNVTYYTDAAC
+509 SSVTYYTDAAC
-521 KKQVTDLSKAATIK
+521 KKQVTDLSSAATIK

-547 ADAPKA
+547 TDAPKA
-553 GATKLTITLSDA
+553 GATKLTITLSD
-565 DADGNEIK
+565 DAAAGNEIK

-610 YSTNAT
+610 WKSNNAT
-616 LSLAKAYTVK
+616 LSLSKAYTVK

-645 DAGKVTELTVNKG
+645 DDGAVTKLSVTDG
-658 EIENAGGLI
+658 EIADAGGLI
-667 DDNKVKY
+667 VKKKVKY

-759 MAIDG
+759 MKIDG
-764 ITLTTSDPSAATE
+764 IKLTTSDPSDATE
-777 VKVEYDNTEASKG
+777 VKVEYKNTDASKG
-790 TVVDPTGTTG
+790 TVVAPTGTAAD
-800 KDAKGVSITDMKS
+800 KDAKGVSITGMKS

-827 DVVTT
+827 GVVTT